1 MKSLL
6 RPLVDAGYSG
16 VKMACADGFVCRV
29 FPILAAYVADHPE
42 QCLAACCQENRCP
55 RCVVEVKKRGRPE
68 FSTRRDPA
76 SALEAM
82 KDAAVGDT
90 EDFTHLGLRPNRP
103 FWEDLPY
110 CNIFSCFTPDLL
122 HQLHKGVFK
131 DHVVKWATKCLE
143 GGADEIN
150 RRFRAMPRGSKLRHF
165 QKGISLISQWTGTEY
180 KNMEKVFL
188 GVLAG
193 PAEPGLIRVVRAT
206 LDFIYYA
213 HFESHTLDSLRKL
226 DAAWV
231 AFHQNLQY
239 FVDKGVRKDRD
250 NFNIPKLHSM
260 QHYIESIISR
270 GSADGFST
278 ESPERLHIDFAK
290 NAYRATNKRNYVKQ
304 MTKWLERQ
312 DACFRF
318 SAYLQWTVEGYNSEL
333 EGSLEVK
340 EDNEDGVVGDDED
353 GDEDVGEQAV
363 FLGYSVAKLP
373 AYRNVP
379 ITDLINNYGADDI
392 ITQLTTFLQNSP
404 LTSRSARAPILTSTL
419 SMYKCVTVRLP
430 PAPQVTSSVTK
441 DVVRARPFVAARGLV
456 PAVAAQFDTVLA
468 RESAEEDGI
477 EHPLDGEFAFVPPS
491 ISQVADSHAQSQVSK
506 FVRSV
511 SSSACLKT
519 MAASPIQWRMSNG
532 LLLFAIPYQ
541 SSACIKSRDLPAISA
556 DAPRSFP

>member
-1 MKSLL
+1 
-6 RPLVDAGYSG
+6 
-16 VKMACADGFVCRV
+16 
-29 FPILAAYVADHPE
+29 
-42 QCLAACCQENRCP
+42 
-55 RCVVEVKKRGRPE
+55 
-68 FSTRRDPA
+68 
-76 SALEAM
+76 M

-110 CNIFSCFTPDLL
+110 CDIFSCFTPDLL

-143 GGADEIN
+143 GGADEID
-150 RRFRAMPRGSKLRHF
+150 RRFRAMPCRSKLRHF
-165 QKGISLISQWTGTEY
+165 QKGILLISQWTGTEY

-239 FVDKGVRKDRD
+239 FVDKGVWKDHD

-304 MTKWLERQ
+304 MTKWLEHQ

-404 LTSRSARAPILTSTL
+404 LTS
-419 SMYKCVTVRLP
+419 
-430 PAPQVTSSVTK
+430 
-441 DVVRARPFVAARGLV
+441 
-456 PAVAAQFDTVLA
+456 
-468 RESAEEDGI
+468 
-477 EHPLDGEFAFVPPS
+477 
-491 ISQVADSHAQSQVSK
+491 
-506 FVRSV
+506 
-511 SSSACLKT
+511 
-519 MAASPIQWRMSNG
+519 
-532 LLLFAIPYQ
+532 
-541 SSACIKSRDLPAISA
+541 
-556 DAPRSFP
+556 